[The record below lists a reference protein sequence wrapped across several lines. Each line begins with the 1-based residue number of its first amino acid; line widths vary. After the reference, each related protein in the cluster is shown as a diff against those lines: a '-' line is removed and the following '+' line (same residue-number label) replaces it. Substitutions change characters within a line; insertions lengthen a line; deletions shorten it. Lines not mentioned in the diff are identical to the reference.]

1 MIPMQM
7 HMMMLVLAM
16 ATGINLSTGSATAS
30 ERDDGTTVEIA
41 RGVRMPFVS
50 DGIILDTAKNGTGE
64 VKGLEL
70 WMQLGGRGIDTAW
83 SYHNQPSVGLA
94 VRHASKSIV
103 PGGRKDI
110 FLTTK
115 IECMVS
121 AQRCTCLSGAAV

>member
-1 MIPMQM
+1 MQM

-70 WMQLGGRGIDTAW
+70 WMQQPERLQRSSARGQHGLGTSLKVTFVRG
-83 SYHNQPSVGLA
+83 Q
-94 VRHASKSIV
+94 
-103 PGGRKDI
+103 
-110 FLTTK
+110 
-115 IECMVS
+115 
-121 AQRCTCLSGAAV
+121 CLSLELWI